1 MARHKQKPRDHNNY
15 LQQCYTVS
23 ETQDLSNRNCNI
35 NKADILCTEV
45 LRDAGC
51 GDVTSN
57 CADVTSNC
65 VDVTSNCGEVTSNCG
80 DVTSNCGSALC
91 SSDDD
96 SQTHKQSEHSSHSD
110 NQHESVTNIDA
121 PPSYEQ
127 LAAPAAHAYS
137 HARLPVVSG
146 KSHSLP
152 VSCSAAALLAKADGD
167 SCCNKNTVDM
177 AHDSV
182 VTSSSQN
189 LAASN
194 LDRLND
200 LESSVQSH
208 SVPNLAESCDAASAS
223 AAMTAPVLRRLA
235 KRLSESD
242 LRLRH
247 KCDTRLFTAGACVA
261 SLLCLC

>member
-57 CADVTSNC
+57 C

-80 DVTSNCGSALC
+80 DVTSNCGSALG

-127 LAAPAAHAYS
+127 LAAPAAHA
-137 HARLPVVSG
+137 
-146 KSHSLP
+146 
-152 VSCSAAALLAKADGD
+152 LACCVCFD
-167 SCCNKNTVDM
+167 S
-177 AHDSV
+177 
-182 VTSSSQN
+182 
-189 LAASN
+189 
-194 LDRLND
+194 
-200 LESSVQSH
+200 
-208 SVPNLAESCDAASAS
+208 
-223 AAMTAPVLRRLA
+223 
-235 KRLSESD
+235 
-242 LRLRH
+242 
-247 KCDTRLFTAGACVA
+247 
-261 SLLCLC
+261 